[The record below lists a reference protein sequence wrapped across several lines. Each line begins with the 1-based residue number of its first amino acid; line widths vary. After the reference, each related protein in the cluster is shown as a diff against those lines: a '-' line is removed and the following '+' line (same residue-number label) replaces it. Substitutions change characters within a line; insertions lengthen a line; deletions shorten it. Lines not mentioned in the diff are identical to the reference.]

1 MADNENLTSIT
12 ISAIANTK
20 DAQAQIDALTK
31 KLEKLREV
39 TKSATSS
46 SATGKGGKIDSAVSS
61 TKKPEFADIATK
73 ARTASGALGEFEAK
87 LRMIEAPTKRVNFS
101 STKLGQT
108 LEHSLANGLK
118 KAGGGFATF
127 VKNLALAPMVKF
139 GSAVSNAVKRLSG
152 FLAAIKRIAVYRAIR
167 AALKEITQGFKEG
180 MQNLYQYSLL
190 IDGTFKD
197 SMDSLATSALYL
209 KNSLGAMVAPI
220 VNAIAPAV
228 DMLVDKFVTL
238 LNTFNEL
245 IATLTGA
252 STWTKALK
260 YPKSYAEE
268 ADKAGGAAKKLRAT
282 LLGFDEINRLDDNSK
297 GGRGSGGDDLD
308 YSKMFEE
315 MSVSEGARSWA
326 ERIKNAISGEGDSI
340 GAIFGETINNA
351 VNKYYEWINKIDWTG
366 IGESIGTNLSDAI
379 KKIDAKKIGGAIAST
394 VNAAFKTLNGFFT
407 KVDWQAFGKFIADG
421 INGFFDDLGVRD
433 IAESISNGIAGALK
447 MAASFLT
454 NLDVVAI
461 GNKVGELIKDIKW
474 SDVMSG
480 LGDLI
485 SAAIRKL
492 PDIPK
497 AGKAII
503 DGIKDGIV
511 EMVKSLPSEGKKIVN
526 AIIDGMSDR
535 MVYVFV
541 EALKIGGKV
550 LDGIKSWFEQ
560 LKEKGGKQIIKEVIA
575 GIGAAIGDIYEWGKS
590 VIKRFIDGLW
600 DGWVKYGTP
609 LGWIAQG
616 IKKITGGSSDGD
628 TWYSGA
634 EEGTTR
640 TRKALGGSVTTGDL
654 FLANEHEP
662 ELIAHIGN
670 RTQVAN
676 NDQITESIRLATQ
689 QGNAESN
696 MLLRQ
701 AVAALNGLL
710 AKDTT
715 VEAIV
720 TADSITNGLARQ
732 NLRNGRT
739 TVAVG

>member
-1 MADNENLTSIT
+1 MADTDITT
-12 ISAIANTK
+12 ISISAKVDTKQAESNVGSLTTKLKELKQGADFGTVKKESLTGIATAAKQSSASIQDLANK
-20 DAQAQIDALTK
+20 IRMIDAPT
-31 KLEKLREV
+31 RRV
-39 TKSATSS
+39 N
-46 SATGKGGKIDSAVSS
+46 ISS
-61 TKKPEFADIATK
+61 TEFG
-73 ARTASGALGEFEAK
+73 R
-87 LRMIEAPTKRVNFS
+87 
-101 STKLGQT
+101 T
-108 LEHSLANGLK
+108 LEQGLATGLK
-118 KAGGGFATF
+118 KAGHAYASFT
-127 VKNLALAPMVKF
+127 KNIVVAPFKHLS
-139 GSAVSNAVKRLSG
+139 SAIGNAVKRLGS
-152 FLAAIKRIAVYRAIR
+152 FFAAIKRIAVYRAIR
-167 AALKEITQGFKEG
+167 TALKEITQGFREG

-190 IDGTFKD
+190 INGQFKD

-220 VNAIAPAV
+220 VNALAPAV
-228 DMLVDKFVTL
+228 DFLVDKFVNL
-238 LNTFNEL
+238 LNIFNEL

-260 YPKSYAEE
+260 YPKAYAEAAE
-268 ADKAGGAAKKLRAT
+268 GAGGAAKKLRAT

-297 GGRGSGGDDLD
+297 GGRGSAGEQLD

-315 MSVSEGARSWA
+315 MSVSEGAKSWA
-326 ERIKNAISGEGDSI
+326 ERIKNAISGEGESI

-351 VNKYYEWINKIDWTG
+351 VNKYYEWINKVDWTG

-379 KKIDAKKIGGAIAST
+379 KKIDAKKVGGAIAST
-394 VNAAFKTLNGFFT
+394 VNAAFKSLNGFFS

-421 INGFFDDLGVRD
+421 INGFFDDLGVKD
-433 IAESISNGIAGALK
+433 IAESISKGVAGALK

-454 NLDVVAI
+454 NIDVVAI
-461 GNKVGELIKDIKW
+461 GNKVGQLIKDINW
-474 SDVMSG
+474 GEVMSG

-485 SAAIRKL
+485 SAAIRKM

-503 DGIKDGIV
+503 DGIKDGIIS
-511 EMVKSLPSEGKKIVN
+511 MVKSLPSEGKKIVN
-526 AIIDGMSDR
+526 AIIDGMTDR

-560 LKEKGGKQIIKEVIA
+560 LREKGGKQIIKEVIA

-616 IKKITGGSSDGD
+616 IKKITGGNDGD

-640 TRKALGGSVTTGDL
+640 TRKALGGGVTTGDL
-654 FLANEHEP
+654 FYANEHEP

-670 RTQVAN
+670 QTQVAN

-696 MLLRQ
+696 MLLRE
-701 AVAALNGLL
+701 AVSLLGGIL
-710 AKDTT
+710 AKDNTT
-715 VEAIV
+715 VTEI
-720 TADSITNGLARQ
+720 TASSITDGLRRQ

>member
-1 MADNENLTSIT
+1 MADTDITT
-12 ISAIANTK
+12 ISISAKVDTKQAESNVGSLTTKLKELKQGADFGTVKKESLTGIATAAKQSSASIQDLANK
-20 DAQAQIDALTK
+20 IRMIDAPT
-31 KLEKLREV
+31 RRV
-39 TKSATSS
+39 N
-46 SATGKGGKIDSAVSS
+46 ISS
-61 TKKPEFADIATK
+61 TEFG
-73 ARTASGALGEFEAK
+73 R
-87 LRMIEAPTKRVNFS
+87 
-101 STKLGQT
+101 T
-108 LEHSLANGLK
+108 LEQGLATGLK
-118 KAGGGFATF
+118 KAGHAYASFA
-127 VKNLALAPMVKF
+127 KNIVVAPFKHLS
-139 GSAVSNAVKRLSG
+139 SAIGNAVKRLGS
-152 FLAAIKRIAVYRAIR
+152 FFAAIKRIAVYRAIR
-167 AALKEITQGFKEG
+167 TALKEITQGFREG

-190 IDGTFKD
+190 INGQFKD

-220 VNAIAPAV
+220 VNALAPAV
-228 DMLVDKFVTL
+228 DFLVDKFVNL
-238 LNTFNEL
+238 LNIFNEL

-260 YPKSYAEE
+260 YPKAYAEAAE
-268 ADKAGGAAKKLRAT
+268 GAGGAAKKLRAT

-297 GGRGSGGDDLD
+297 GGRGSGGEALD

-315 MSVSEGARSWA
+315 MSVSEGAKSWA
-326 ERIKNAISGEGDSI
+326 ERIRNAISGEGESI

-351 VNKYYEWINKIDWTG
+351 VNKYYEWINKVDWTG

-379 KKIDAKKIGGAIAST
+379 KKIDAKKVGGSIAST
-394 VNAAFKTLNGFFT
+394 INAAFKSLNGFFS
-407 KVDWQAFGKFIADG
+407 KVDWNAFGKFIADG
-421 INGFFDDLGVRD
+421 INGFFDDLGVKD
-433 IAESISNGIAGALK
+433 IAESISKGVAGALK

-454 NLDVVAI
+454 NIDVVAI
-461 GNKVGELIKDIKW
+461 GNKVGELIKDINW
-474 SDVMSG
+474 GEVMSG

-485 SAAIRKL
+485 SAAIRKM

-511 EMVKSLPSEGKKIVN
+511 SMVKSLPSEGKKIIN
-526 AIIDGMSDR
+526 AIIDGMTDH

-560 LKEKGGKQIIKEVIA
+560 LREKGGKQIIKEVIA

-616 IKKITGGSSDGD
+616 IKKITGGGSDGD

-640 TRKALGGSVTTGDL
+640 TRKALGGSVQTGDL
-654 FLANEHEP
+654 FYANEHEP

-715 VEAIV
+715 VEAVV

>member
-1 MADNENLTSIT
+1 MADTDITT
-12 ISAIANTK
+12 ISISAKVDTKQAESNVGSLTTKLKELKRGADFGTVKKESLTGIATAAK
-20 DAQAQIDALTK
+20 Q
-31 KLEKLREV
+31 
-39 TKSATSS
+39 S
-46 SATGKGGKIDSAVSS
+46 SASIQD
-61 TKKPEFADIATK
+61 FADKIRK
-73 ARTASGALGEFEAK
+73 
-87 LRMIEAPTKRVNFS
+87 IEAPTRRVNIISEDF
-101 STKLGQT
+101 GRN
-108 LEHSLANGLK
+108 LEQGLATGLK
-118 KAGGGFATF
+118 KAGHAYASFA
-127 VKNLALAPMVKF
+127 KNIVVAPFKHLS
-139 GSAVSNAVKRLSG
+139 SAIGNAVKRLGS
-152 FLAAIKRIAVYRAIR
+152 FFAAIKRIAIYRAIR
-167 AALKEITQGFKEG
+167 TALKEITQGFREG

-190 IDGTFKD
+190 INGQFKD

-220 VNAIAPAV
+220 VNALAPAV
-228 DMLVDKFVTL
+228 DYLVDKFVNL
-238 LNTFNEL
+238 LNIFNEL

-260 YPKSYAEE
+260 YPKAYAEAAE
-268 ADKAGGAAKKLRAT
+268 GAGGAAKKLRAT

-297 GGRGSGGDDLD
+297 GGRGSAGEQLD

-315 MSVSEGARSWA
+315 MSVSEGAKSWA
-326 ERIKNAISGEGDSI
+326 ERIKNAISGEGESI
-340 GAIFGETINNA
+340 GAIFGETINKA
-351 VNKYYEWINKIDWTG
+351 VNKYYEWINKVDWTG

-379 KKIDAKKIGGAIAST
+379 KKIDAKKVGGAIAST
-394 VNAAFKTLNGFFT
+394 VNAAFKSLNGFFS

-421 INGFFDDLGVRD
+421 INGFFDDLGVKD
-433 IAESISNGIAGALK
+433 IAESISKGVAGALK

-474 SDVMSG
+474 SEVMSG

-485 SAAIRKL
+485 SAAIRKM

-511 EMVKSLPSEGKKIVN
+511 DMVKSLPSEGKKIVN
-526 AIIDGMSDR
+526 AIIDGMTDR
-535 MVYVFV
+535 MVFVFV

-550 LDGIKSWFEQ
+550 IDGIKSWFEQ
-560 LKEKGGKQIIKEVIA
+560 LREKGGKQIIKEVIA

-616 IKKITGGSSDGD
+616 IKKITGGGNDGD

-640 TRKALGGSVTTGDL
+640 TRKALGGGVTTGDL
-654 FLANEHEP
+654 FYANEHEP

-689 QGNAESN
+689 QGNAEGN
-696 MLLRQ
+696 MLLRE
-701 AVAALNGLL
+701 AVSLLGGIL
-710 AKDTT
+710 AKDNTT
-715 VEAIV
+715 VTEI
-720 TADSITNGLARQ
+720 TASSITDGLRRQ

>member
-1 MADNENLTSIT
+1 MADTDITT
-12 ISAIANTK
+12 ISISAKVDTKQAESNVGSLTTKLKELKQGADFGTVKKESLTGIATAAKQSSASIQDLANK
-20 DAQAQIDALTK
+20 IRMIDAPT
-31 KLEKLREV
+31 RRV
-39 TKSATSS
+39 S
-46 SATGKGGKIDSAVSS
+46 ISS
-61 TKKPEFADIATK
+61 TEFG
-73 ARTASGALGEFEAK
+73 R
-87 LRMIEAPTKRVNFS
+87 
-101 STKLGQT
+101 T
-108 LEHSLANGLK
+108 LEQGLATGLK
-118 KAGGGFATF
+118 KAGHAYASFA
-127 VKNLALAPMVKF
+127 KNIVVAPFKHLSSSI
-139 GSAVSNAVKRLSG
+139 GNAVKRLGS
-152 FLAAIKRIAVYRAIR
+152 FFAAIKRIAVYRAIR
-167 AALKEITQGFKEG
+167 TALKEITQGFREG

-190 IDGTFKD
+190 INGQFKD

-220 VNAIAPAV
+220 VNALAPAV
-228 DMLVDKFVTL
+228 DFLVDKFVNL
-238 LNTFNEL
+238 LNIFNEL

-260 YPKSYAEE
+260 YPKAYAEAAE
-268 ADKAGGAAKKLRAT
+268 GAGGAAKKLRAT

-297 GGRGSGGDDLD
+297 GGRGSAGEQLD

-315 MSVSEGARSWA
+315 MSVSEGAKSWA
-326 ERIKNAISGEGDSI
+326 ERIKNAISGEGESI

-351 VNKYYEWINKIDWTG
+351 VNKYYEWINKVDWTG

-379 KKIDAKKIGGAIAST
+379 KKIDAKKVGGAIAST
-394 VNAAFKTLNGFFT
+394 VNAAFKSLNGFFS

-421 INGFFDDLGVRD
+421 INGFFDDIGVKD
-433 IAESISNGIAGALK
+433 IAESISKGVAGALK

-454 NLDVVAI
+454 NIDVVAI
-461 GNKVGELIKDIKW
+461 GNKVGQLIKDISW
-474 SDVMSG
+474 GEVMSG

-485 SAAIRKL
+485 SAAIRKM

-503 DGIKDGIV
+503 DGIKDGIIS
-511 EMVKSLPSEGKKIVN
+511 MVKSLPSEGKKIVN
-526 AIIDGMSDR
+526 AIIDGMTDR

-560 LKEKGGKQIIKEVIA
+560 LREKGGKQIIKEVIA

-616 IKKITGGSSDGD
+616 IKKITGGGNDGD

-640 TRKALGGSVTTGDL
+640 TRKALGGGVTTGDL
-654 FLANEHEP
+654 FYANEHEP

-670 RTQVAN
+670 QTQVAN

-696 MLLRQ
+696 MLLRE
-701 AVAALNGLL
+701 AVSLLGGIL
-710 AKDTT
+710 AKDNIT
-715 VEAIV
+715 VTEI
-720 TADSITNGLARQ
+720 TASSITDGLRRQ

>member
-1 MADNENLTSIT
+1 MADTDITT
-12 ISAIANTK
+12 ISISAKVDTKQAESNVGSLTTKLKELKQGADFGTVKKESLTGIATAAKQSSASIQDLANK
-20 DAQAQIDALTK
+20 IRMIDAPT
-31 KLEKLREV
+31 RRV
-39 TKSATSS
+39 N
-46 SATGKGGKIDSAVSS
+46 ISS
-61 TKKPEFADIATK
+61 TEFG
-73 ARTASGALGEFEAK
+73 R
-87 LRMIEAPTKRVNFS
+87 
-101 STKLGQT
+101 T
-108 LEHSLANGLK
+108 LEQGLATGLK
-118 KAGGGFATF
+118 KAGHAYASFA
-127 VKNLALAPMVKF
+127 KNIVVAPFKHLS
-139 GSAVSNAVKRLSG
+139 SAIGNAVKRLGS
-152 FLAAIKRIAVYRAIR
+152 FFAAIKRIAVYRAIR
-167 AALKEITQGFKEG
+167 TALKEITQGFREG

-190 IDGTFKD
+190 INGQFKD

-220 VNAIAPAV
+220 VNALAPAV
-228 DMLVDKFVTL
+228 DFLVDKFVNL
-238 LNTFNEL
+238 LNIFNEL

-260 YPKSYAEE
+260 YPKAYAEAAE
-268 ADKAGGAAKKLRAT
+268 GAGGAAKKLRAT

-297 GGRGSGGDDLD
+297 GGRGSAGEQLD

-315 MSVSEGARSWA
+315 MSVSEGAKSWA
-326 ERIKNAISGEGDSI
+326 ERIKNAISGEGESI

-351 VNKYYEWINKIDWTG
+351 VNKYYEWINKVDWTG

-379 KKIDAKKIGGAIAST
+379 KKIDAKKVGGAIAST
-394 VNAAFKTLNGFFT
+394 VNAAFKSLNGFFS

-421 INGFFDDLGVRD
+421 INGFFDDLGVKD
-433 IAESISNGIAGALK
+433 IAESISKGVAGALK

-454 NLDVVAI
+454 NIDVVAI
-461 GNKVGELIKDIKW
+461 GNKVGQLIKDINW
-474 SDVMSG
+474 GEVMSG

-485 SAAIRKL
+485 SAAIRKM

-503 DGIKDGIV
+503 DGIKDGIIS
-511 EMVKSLPSEGKKIVN
+511 MVKSLPSEGKKIVN
-526 AIIDGMSDR
+526 AIIDGMTDR

-560 LKEKGGKQIIKEVIA
+560 LREKGGKQIIKEVIA
-575 GIGAAIGDIYEWGKS
+575 GIGAAIGAIYEWGKY

-616 IKKITGGSSDGD
+616 IKKITGGGNDGD

-640 TRKALGGSVTTGDL
+640 TRKALGGSVQTGDL
-654 FLANEHEP
+654 FYANEHEP

-715 VEAIV
+715 VEAVV